1 MILMFFLFKKIM
13 KNIDSPNSSENKED
27 LISTDIFYTEKNN
40 DIKEINRDSINFE
53 LTSSKVSQRNL
64 KRKNT
69 IVQTTKIDDNKEIFL
84 KKIIRLNN
92 IYSFTKKVGNFYSQI
107 LKKFF
112 DSYYGKLNS
121 FVNNEIKPFIKYFKE
136 LTNVYSNFSL
146 ELSKISNLLPN
157 QKDDLILGQNLI
169 EIISKTNSSF
179 EKILNELS
187 SNLKKNS
194 LSISVNKYDNL
205 NIQLEENNK
214 KIFKLI
220 WEIEHR
226 LIKLDNLYVK
236 NYKTDFEN
244 FKMKFNDENI
254 ENEIILMNDFIMIE
268 HNLVSYCN
276 KILKK
281 IEFYINEILNINSN
295 SNKDFKDYVLFIKNN
310 FEIFKNNIF
319 FNSEVNL
326 SIELNEEIDFDFEKQ
341 LSIQNILK
349 KHKDLN
355 NIIKKFQHNLI
366 QNDFMKDK
374 LIYEDS
380 NFNINNY
387 ETFNDFITFM
397 LKLTPKKISIEYND
411 LIEFKAPCL
420 RDAGVFK
427 GWRNCFII
435 ITIQK
440 HVIIFDEERDIKD
453 DNINMNK
460 LFVIYNQNLINVE
473 KKTLKKS
480 KFIICISEMNIKEK
494 KSKFMQIDAID
505 EENRNNIINAIC
517 LSKLRK
523 ISTNS
528 KY

>member
-1 MILMFFLFKKIM
+1 M
-13 KNIDSPNSSENKED
+13 KNLDSPNSSENKED
-27 LISTDIFYTEKNN
+27 FISTDIIFTDKN
-40 DIKEINRDSINFE
+40 DDLKEVNRDSINFE
-53 LTSSKVSQRNL
+53 LTSSKVSQRKL
-64 KRKNT
+64 KRKKT
-69 IVQTTKIDDNKEIFL
+69 IVQTTQIDDNKEIFL

-92 IYSFTKKVGNFYSQI
+92 IYLFTKKIGNFYSQI
-107 LKKFF
+107 LKKYF
-112 DSYYGKLNS
+112 DSYFGKLNS
-121 FVNNEIKPFIKYFKE
+121 FLNNEIKPFIKYFKE

-157 QKDDLILGQNLI
+157 QKDDLILGQSLI
-169 EIISKTNSSF
+169 EIISTTNTTL
-179 EKILNELS
+179 EKVLNELS
-187 SNLKKNS
+187 SGLKKNL
-194 LSISVNKYDNL
+194 LSISVNKYENI
-205 NIQLEENNK
+205 NIQFEENHK
-214 KIFKLI
+214 KIYKLI

-226 LIKLDNLYVK
+226 IIKLDNLYTK

-244 FKMKFNDENI
+244 FKLKFNDENI

-281 IEFYINEILNINSN
+281 IEFYSNEILKINNN

-310 FEIFKNNIF
+310 LDIFKTQIF
-319 FNSEVNL
+319 FNSEINL
-326 SIELNEEIDFDFEKQ
+326 SIELNENIDFDFEKHS
-341 LSIQNILK
+341 SI
-349 KHKDLN
+349 N
-355 NIIKKFQHNLI
+355 NIIKNNKELNFLIKKFQNNLI
-366 QNDFMKDK
+366 QNNYMNNK

-380 NFNINNY
+380 NFNIKNY
-387 ETFNDFITFM
+387 EIFNDFITFM

-453 DNINMNK
+453 DQIDMNK
-460 LFVIYNQNLINVE
+460 LFVIYNQNSIFVE

-480 KFIICISEMNIKEK
+480 KFIISISEMNLKEK
-494 KSKFMQIDAID
+494 KSKYMQIDAID
-505 EENRNNIINAIC
+505 EDNRNNIINAIS
-517 LSKLRK
+517 LSKFRK
-523 ISTNS
+523 I
-528 KY
+528 